1 VMVFMVANVLVDLV
15 KFVGLFAGVLAI
27 MFFFPF
33 VLMIFFRR
41 VFLGNPDS
49 RLDTIR
55 KVK

>member
-1 VMVFMVANVLVDLV
+1 MVFMVANVLVDLV
-15 KFVGLFAGVLAI
+15 KFVELFAGVLAI